1 MCILFVYIYILLKV
15 ISYYDLRVL
24 SMSVMSLKKIGWE
37 VGGWS
42 ELYPS
47 LIWIFGIFY
56 FAKPLGPDVMM

>member
-24 SMSVMSLKKIGWE
+24 SMSVMGLQKIGWE
-37 VGGWS
+37 AGGLG

-47 LIWIFGIFY
+47 LIWIF
-56 FAKPLGPDVMM
+56 